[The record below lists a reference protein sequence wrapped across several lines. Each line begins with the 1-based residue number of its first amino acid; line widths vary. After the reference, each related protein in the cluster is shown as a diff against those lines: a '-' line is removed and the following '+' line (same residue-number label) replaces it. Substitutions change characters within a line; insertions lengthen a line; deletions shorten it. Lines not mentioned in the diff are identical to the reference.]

1 MTAPEMAEGLA
12 QYGLE
17 VAVTT
22 PTELGRAVRDETPA
36 WVPIV
41 KRVGFTPES

>member
-1 MTAPEMAEGLA
+1 MATPEMTEGLA

-17 VAVTT
+17 VAFT
-22 PTELGRAVRDETPA
+22 PSAELAKAVKEEHAA
-36 WVPIV
+36 WAPIV